1 MSISEV
7 LFEQRDATATIT
19 FNRPHARNAMTWS
32 MYEALLKH
40 CKTVEA
46 TPSIRVLI
54 LRGAGGK
61 AFVSGTD
68 IGQFRKFRDENDGIA
83 YEKRLD
89 AVIDRLETLTTP
101 TIAAVDGV
109 TTGGGCVMVAACDI
123 RICTTSSRFGV
134 PIARTLGNCVSATN
148 IARFLDIIG
157 PTHLKAMLYTGRL
170 FSSEE
175 AVTAGLVTHA
185 VNPEDFDALIA
196 DYAETIAA
204 NAPLTIQA
212 TKQMIHRVQQHRR
225 IDSELGHDWIGRCYS
240 SEDFR
245 EGVSSFLEKRSPNW
259 KGR

>member
-1 MSISEV
+1 MSTPEV
-7 LFEQRDATATIT
+7 LFEQHDAIATIT

-40 CKTVEA
+40 CEIVE
-46 TPSIRVLI
+46 TTRSIRVLI

-68 IGQFRKFRDENDGIA
+68 IGQFREFREESDGIA

-89 AVIDRLETLTTP
+89 NVIDRLETLTTT
-101 TIAAVDGV
+101 TIAAIDGV

-123 RICTTSSRFGV
+123 RIATTSSRFGV

-157 PTHLKAMLYTGRL
+157 PTRLKDMLYTGRL
-170 FSSEE
+170 FSADE
-175 AVTAGLVTHA
+175 AATAGLVTRTVDSSDFEA
-185 VNPEDFDALIA
+185 VVA
-196 DYAETIAA
+196 DYAKTIAT

-225 IDSELGHDWIGRCYS
+225 INPEAGHDWIGRCYS

-245 EGVSSFLEKRSPNW
+245 EGVSSFLEKRRPNW
-259 KGR
+259 KGQ

>member
-68 IGQFRKFRDENDGIA
+68 IGQFREFREENDGIA

-157 PTHLKAMLYTGRL
+157 PTHLKDMLYTGRL
-170 FSSEE
+170 FSAEE

-185 VNPEDFDALIA
+185 VNPEDFDAVIA

-212 TKQMIHRVQQHRR
+212 TKQIIHRVQQHRR

-245 EGVSSFLEKRSPNW
+245 EGGSSFLEKRAPNW
-259 KGR
+259 KGQ

>member
-1 MSISEV
+1 
-7 LFEQRDATATIT
+7 
-19 FNRPHARNAMTWS
+19 

-40 CKTVEA
+40 CEIVE
-46 TPSIRVLI
+46 TTRSIRVLI

-68 IGQFRKFRDENDGIA
+68 IGQFREFREEKDGIA

-89 AVIDRLETLTTP
+89 TVIDRLETLTTP
-101 TIAAVDGV
+101 TLAAIDGV

-123 RICTTSSRFGV
+123 RICTASSRFGV

-157 PTHLKAMLYTGRL
+157 PTLLKDMLYTGRL
-170 FSSEE
+170 FSAEE
-175 AVTAGLVTHA
+175 AEAAGLVTRTVSA
-185 VNPEDFDALIA
+185 DDFETVIA
-196 DYAETIAA
+196 EYANSIAA

-212 TKQMIHRVQQHRR
+212 TKQMIHRVQEHRR
-225 IDSELGHDWIGRCYS
+225 IDPELGHDWIGRCYS

-259 KGR
+259 KGQ

>member
-1 MSISEV
+1 M
-7 LFEQRDATATIT
+7 
-19 FNRPHARNAMTWS
+19 
-32 MYEALLKH
+32 
-40 CKTVEA
+40 
-46 TPSIRVLI
+46 
-54 LRGAGGK
+54 G
-61 AFVSGTD
+61 
-68 IGQFRKFRDENDGIA
+68 
-83 YEKRLD
+83 
-89 AVIDRLETLTTP
+89 
-101 TIAAVDGV
+101 
-109 TTGGGCVMVAACDI
+109 AACDM

-157 PTHLKAMLYTGRL
+157 PTHLKDMLYTGRL
-170 FSSEE
+170 FSAEE

-185 VNPEDFDALIA
+185 VNPEDFDAVIA